1 MISLITFTCMFFHAE
16 ITEISACAT
25 CNPPIVLRN
34 LTSSLANSQLLVSRA
49 ESKSSVAWFWATA
62 GGSKF
67 CRMSRYDEAV
77 SRSFMLRH
85 SMNSVRGL
93 PTTAKRCGQR
103 ATSVL
108 RAHRPIES
116 R

>member
-1 MISLITFTCMFFHAE
+1 M
-16 ITEISACAT
+16 
-25 CNPPIVLRN
+25 
-34 LTSSLANSQLLVSRA
+34 ANSQLLVSKEA
-49 ESKSSVAWFWATA
+49 SKRSVAWFWATA

-85 SMNSVRGL
+85 SMKRVRGL
-93 PTTAKRCGQR
+93 PTTANRCGQR

-108 RAHRPIES
+108 RAQRPVMSLGCNTSKI
-116 R
+116 